1 MTRPRLLIVITLAE
15 TGGAQ
20 QYVAQLLP
28 ALPER
33 FDVVVAAHGT
43 GPLREAAKN
52 AGVRFVPLRHVRRSV
67 NPIRDALGL
76 VELIRLCRRERPHIV
91 HANSSKAGTL
101 ARLAAAAARV
111 PIRIFTVHGWAFRAH
126 AGLASRLYLWADRL
140 VSPLT
145 TLTICVSA
153 SERSAG
159 IAARTCRAGRTVVI
173 PNVVDVNAA
182 QVARLDGAPSRV
194 ISVGRLKAPKDF
206 VTLTRALARVSSPYF
221 EAQFV
226 GDGPDR
232 ATVEAEAD
240 TLGLDGRLRLL
251 GDRADVPAL
260 LARSDVFVLSSTSEG
275 MPVSVAEAMAA
286 GLPVVATAVGGVAEL
301 VVDGETGFLVPPRD
315 AGALAAAITRLL
327 ADPVLRRRMGSSA
340 RSRAEAIFDLDRFRA
355 AHLDVYRTAL
365 ARIGLRLPSP

>member
-91 HANSSKAGTL
+91 HANSSKAGIL
-101 ARLAAAAARV
+101 ARLAAVAARV

>member
-1 MTRPRLLIVITLAE
+1 VTRPRLLIVITLAE

-91 HANSSKAGTL
+91 HANSSKAGIL
-101 ARLAAAAARV
+101 ARLAAVAARV